1 MTCYLITHIGN
12 FTFYLVQYSVACLLG
27 HNSLILRLIFY
38 RDKEYNDFKTGD
50 IIIGTIAVI
59 LTLPYPII

>member
-1 MTCYLITHIGN
+1 
-12 FTFYLVQYSVACLLG
+12 VQYSVARLLG